1 MISSLCNKRRITLLE
16 LLTTLSTVV
25 ILLTLALPSL
35 AQLQTE
41 QRNAAA
47 FKMLRRSFGIVR
59 SQAITVDPLHHS
71 ADPRRAD
78 TAAPTGGDSKFSL
91 HPPLQKCGQV

>member
-41 QRNAAA
+41 SGTQPLL
-47 FKMLRRSFGIVR
+47 KCSDDLSESYDLR
-59 SQAITVDPLHHS
+59 P
-71 ADPRRAD
+71 
-78 TAAPTGGDSKFSL
+78 
-91 HPPLQKCGQV
+91 